1 MVPNYITSSYF
12 RDKTYIIDKLIILAL
27 KVGVHFWID
36 EEIWLKFKKYCLEK
50 HGKFHAVLGEEVGKA
65 LLEYL
70 ENAHTHLQQEECI
83 DDMHREVESKSRV
96 AKDIPKIV
104 SAIAEVCDVGG
115 KIPHNMLAG
124 IIRKVTSVSD
134 ARSIGNRIGL
144 LLAYGVLERD
154 WETSKKGN
162 VYIVRKT
169 YISIGRPIHDTSNT
183 RRL

>member
-1 MVPNYITSSYF
+1 M
-12 RDKTYIIDKLIILAL
+12 
-27 KVGVHFWID
+27 KVGIFVRID

-50 HGKFHAVLGEEVGKA
+50 HGKFHAVLGEEVSKA

-96 AKDIPKIV
+96 ARDIPKIV
-104 SAIAEVCDVGG
+104 EAIAEVCDVGG
-115 KIPHNMLAG
+115 KIPHSMLAG
-124 IIRKVTSVSD
+124 IITKVTNVSD
-134 ARSIGNRIGL
+134 SRSISNRVGL

-162 VYIVRKT
+162 VYIVKKT